1 MSVPVPWVE
10 VGADAICGHVRSRA
24 TTARIV
30 YCPDCER
37 TAFKVLRAALPLIDA
52 MGASG
57 IRAERQVVADLRAK
71 VEVLRQAAWDAY
83 AESSGTGIRYGTMAS
98 TLTSVLALIDGD
110 SDD

>member
-24 TTARIV
+24 TTAHIV

-52 MGASG
+52 SG

-71 VEVLRQAAWDAY
+71 VEALRQAAWDAY

-98 TLTSVLALIDGD
+98 TLTSVLTLIDGEQR
-110 SDD
+110 